1 MSGQEAKPKNTKS
14 HFPLKLASVKGLSF
28 SKRIMT
34 VYHKGDIR
42 VENSKN
48 GKGGTTFE
56 LKLPIG

>member
-1 MSGQEAKPKNTKS
+1 LRG
-14 HFPLKLASVKGLSF
+14 LGLSF

-48 GKGGTTFE
+48 RKGGTTFE